1 MKNLSTEQM
10 VSKLVN

>member
-1 MKNLSTEQM
+1 MKKLSTEQA